1 MKTKR
6 FTRRELEEHYEND
19 RFHTTEIYS
28 ISDECVTYSAV
39 MDTDDGKHYAVRYYV
54 PHKPG
59 KIRFYEDDYPE
70 VYPTPMLDLRI
81 GYSLEENKTE
91 ANITPEHLTP
101 DQRDSYIQVLEDALK
116 ALRTETAHDN
126 LEVEVDESKFYTGE
140 VNTVQPNP

>member
-1 MKTKR
+1 
-6 FTRRELEEHYEND
+6 
-19 RFHTTEIYS
+19 
-28 ISDECVTYSAV
+28 

-81 GYSLEENKTE
+81 GYILEENKTE

-101 DQRDSYIQVLEDALK
+101 DQRDSYIQVLEDALRVLK
-116 ALRTETAHDN
+116 ADVILGGD
-126 LEVEVDESKFYTGE
+126 LELMKMMKNNIT
-140 VNTVQPNP
+140 NQL